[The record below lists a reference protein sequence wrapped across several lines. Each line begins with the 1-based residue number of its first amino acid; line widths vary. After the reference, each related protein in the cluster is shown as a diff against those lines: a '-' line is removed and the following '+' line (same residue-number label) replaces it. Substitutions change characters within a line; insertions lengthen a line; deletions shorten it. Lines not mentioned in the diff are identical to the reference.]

1 MSDMTLYQC
10 NCDRRKVY
18 KATSLVP
25 VQDITETFRLK
36 EPTSVIHPTVIVSR
50 ETVGKNWAVANYA
63 YIPMFKRYYFID
75 NITAL
80 NGGLIQYDMTVDP
93 LYTYASKEQ
102 GFSLLKTAFEIA
114 RSESLNSKYYI
125 DPELYLQTYRTIEP
139 VIVGNIPQTSASSAK
154 KYVITVA
161 GGT

>member
-1 MSDMTLYQC
+1 MSEMVLYKC
-10 NCDRRKVY
+10 KCDRKKVY
-18 KATSLVP
+18 KTNSLSR

-50 ETVGKNWAVANYA
+50 ETVGSEWASVNYA
-63 YIPMFKRYYFID
+63 YIPLFNRYYFID

-93 LYTYASKEQ
+93 LYTYASLER

-114 RSESLNSKYYI
+114 RSESLNSKHYI
-125 DPELYLQTYRTIEP
+125 DPELYLQTYRTISP
-139 VIVGNIPQTSASSAK
+139 VIVGGITQETAATDK
-154 KYVITVA
+154 KYVITVS
-161 GGT
+161 GGA